1 MTEPEGDSQAISVAE
16 LLARNGQRVGA
27 GGGGR
32 RRRGVKGG
40 ISVAELTGEFPAVRN
55 GRTAGESDDDPETP
69 AAAQIPA
76 PEVPAKA
83 TAAPEPVKAA
93 ETPVPARP
101 EAPAAPKAAR
111 IAPAP
116 TTPRAP
122 KAPEAPKAPARPAA
136 TAKAPAPA
144 PESDATAVFT
154 LADADAQDKR
164 DARADAKA
172 SANSAAKGAAAKA
185 DDAPTVVAPAVKDDG
200 PTGRGTNAGWRSVA
214 STTVGASGPAPAR
227 GGAPEPRLLSGQT
240 LAGDL
245 MRQGNE
251 RAAAETDGDVDSDAD
266 LDNDENLGDFGD
278 FGDLEDLDDEPEASG
293 AKQWA
298 VLLGQG
304 AVAVVAGALMFK
316 GFEKLWDMLP
326 MVALVLAVLVIVGL
340 VAMVRIL
347 RRTDDITSLVIAV
360 VAGVF
365 VTLGP
370 LAFLLGT
377 S

>member
-40 ISVAELTGEFPAVRN
+40 ISVAELTGEFQAVRDTTSETPESATETPDTETPDSGAPAAEAPAV
-55 GRTAGESDDDPETP
+55 
-69 AAAQIPA
+69 
-76 PEVPAKA
+76 
-83 TAAPEPVKAA
+83 
-93 ETPVPARP
+93 
-101 EAPAAPKAAR
+101 EAPAAETAA
-111 IAPAP
+111 APAP
-116 TTPRAP
+116 DV
-122 KAPEAPKAPARPAA
+122 
-136 TAKAPAPA
+136 
-144 PESDATAVFT
+144 DATAAFS
-154 LADADAQDKR
+154 LADVDAADKAEAEEATAEKP
-164 DARADAKA
+164 AAEKPSAEKPSAEKPAAEKPSAEKPTPKADAKPVDEA
-172 SANSAAKGAAAKA
+172 PTLITRSVAADDRKA
-185 DDAPTVVAPAVKDDG
+185 DDRKAGDRPFDS
-200 PTGRGTNAGWRSVA
+200 GWRSA
-214 STTVGASGPAPAR
+214 ATTVLEPVPAKSLAHSVE
-227 GGAPEPRLLSGQT
+227 PEPRLLSGQSV
-240 LAGDL
+240 AGDL
-245 MRQGNE
+245 LRRDGE
-251 RAAAETDGDVDSDAD
+251 AAPTPDGVAAADT
-266 LDNDENLGDFGD
+266 
-278 FGDLEDLDDEPEASG
+278 DLDDESPAAPEDLPEEQSA

-326 MVALVLAVLVIVGL
+326 MVALILAVLVIVGL

-370 LAFLLGT
+370 LAFLLST

>member
-16 LLARNGQRVGA
+16 LLARNGQRVGSGA
-27 GGGGR
+27 GGR

-55 GRTAGESDDDPETP
+55 GRATAEPDTSADEAPRQ
-69 AAAQIPA
+69 AAPKLDPA
-76 PEVPAKA
+76 PP
-83 TAAPEPVKAA
+83 
-93 ETPVPARP
+93 
-101 EAPAAPKAAR
+101 APAAQPTAR
-111 IAPAP
+111 PNTAPPVQPAPAQA
-116 TTPRAP
+116 AP
-122 KAPEAPKAPARPAA
+122 KPTPKPTPPLAPK
-136 TAKAPAPA
+136 PAPA
-144 PESDATAVFT
+144 PKPVPKPEVKAQPQKPAQPAQKPAV
-154 LADADAQDKR
+154 R
-164 DARADAKA
+164 P
-172 SANSAAKGAAAKA
+172 AAA
-185 DDAPTVVAPAVKDDG
+185 DEPTVIAPAVKAE
-200 PTGRGTNAGWRSVA
+200 PKRSEPVETGWRSVTPSN
-214 STTVGASGPAPAR
+214 STTTTTVIDPVAPLPR
-227 GGAPEPRLLSGQT
+227 GGEPEPRLLSGQSV
-240 LAGDL
+240 AGDL
-245 MRQGNE
+245 LRQGGAKPADAKP
-251 RAAAETDGDVDSDAD
+251 AAGKPVAGKPTDTKPADAD
-266 LDNDENLGDFGD
+266 PVAAGTDTDDAEVDDFDEL
-278 FGDLEDLDDEPEASG
+278 EPEPSG

-326 MVALVLAVLVIVGL
+326 MVALVLSVLVIVGL

-370 LAFLLGT
+370 LAFLLST

>member
-40 ISVAELTGEFPAVRN
+40 ISVAELTGEFQAVRAA
-55 GRTAGESDDDPETP
+55 TPETPDAETPETQAPDTQAPEATTPEATTPETKAPAAEAPVDDAPAPETP
-69 AAAQIPA
+69 AVESTAVAE
-76 PEVPAKA
+76 PEKK
-83 TAAPEPVKAA
+83 PEPEK
-93 ETPVPARP
+93 P
-101 EAPAAPKAAR
+101 ESSDEKGAKDSKGSKDSKDANATVAFSSADAVAAR
-111 IAPAP
+111 
-116 TTPRAP
+116 
-122 KAPEAPKAPARPAA
+122 E
-136 TAKAPAPA
+136 
-144 PESDATAVFT
+144 
-154 LADADAQDKR
+154 DADAADKADENT
-164 DARADAKA
+164 DAAGKD
-172 SANSAAKGAAAKA
+172 AAAKA
-185 DDAPTVVAPAVKDDG
+185 EETPTLISRAVEADDRRADDHK
-200 PTGRGTNAGWRSVA
+200 ADDHKFDSGWRSA
-214 STTVGASGPAPAR
+214 ATTVLEPVPAQPLAHSVE
-227 GGAPEPRLLSGQT
+227 PEPRLLSGQSV
-240 LAGDL
+240 AGDL
-245 MRQGNE
+245 LRRND
-251 RAAAETDGDVDSDAD
+251 AAAPAQADAGAAD
-266 LDNDENLGDFGD
+266 T
-278 FGDLEDLDDEPEASG
+278 DLDDDSPADPEDLPEEASA

-326 MVALVLAVLVIVGL
+326 MVALILAVLVIVGL

-347 RRTDDITSLVIAV
+347 RRTDDIASLVIAV

-370 LAFLLGT
+370 LAFLLST

>member
-40 ISVAELTGEFPAVRN
+40 ISVAELTGEFQAVRAA
-55 GRTAGESDDDPETP
+55 TPETPDAETPETQAPDTQAPEATTPETKAPAAKAPVDDAPAPETP
-69 AAAQIPA
+69 AVESTAVAEPKKK
-76 PEVPAKA
+76 PESEKPESSDEKGAKDSKGSKDSKDANA
-83 TAAPEPVKAA
+83 TVAFSSADAV
-93 ETPVPARP
+93 
-101 EAPAAPKAAR
+101 AAR
-111 IAPAP
+111 
-116 TTPRAP
+116 
-122 KAPEAPKAPARPAA
+122 K
-136 TAKAPAPA
+136 
-144 PESDATAVFT
+144 
-154 LADADAQDKR
+154 DADAADKADENT
-164 DARADAKA
+164 DAAGKD
-172 SANSAAKGAAAKA
+172 AAAKA
-185 DDAPTVVAPAVKDDG
+185 EETPTLISRAVEADDHRADD
-200 PTGRGTNAGWRSVA
+200 RKADDHKFDSGWRSA
-214 STTVGASGPAPAR
+214 ATTVLEPVPAQPLAHSVD
-227 GGAPEPRLLSGQT
+227 PEPRLLSGQSV
-240 LAGDL
+240 AGDL
-245 MRQGNE
+245 LRRNDASAPAQAE
-251 RAAAETDGDVDSDAD
+251 AAAAD
-266 LDNDENLGDFGD
+266 T
-278 FGDLEDLDDEPEASG
+278 DLDDESPADPEDLPEEASA

-326 MVALVLAVLVIVGL
+326 MVALILAVLVIVGL

-347 RRTDDITSLVIAV
+347 RRTDDIASLVIAV

-370 LAFLLGT
+370 LAFLLST

>member
-40 ISVAELTGEFPAVRN
+40 ISVAELTGEFQAVRAA
-55 GRTAGESDDDPETP
+55 TPETP
-69 AAAQIPA
+69 D
-76 PEVPAKA
+76 
-83 TAAPEPVKAA
+83 A
-93 ETPVPARP
+93 ETPETQAPDTQAP
-101 EAPAAPKAAR
+101 EATTPETKAPAAEAPVDDAPALETPAVESTAVAEPKKKPESSDEKGAKDSKDSKDANATVAFSSADAVAAR
-111 IAPAP
+111 
-116 TTPRAP
+116 
-122 KAPEAPKAPARPAA
+122 K
-136 TAKAPAPA
+136 
-144 PESDATAVFT
+144 
-154 LADADAQDKR
+154 DADAADKADENT
-164 DARADAKA
+164 DAAGKD
-172 SANSAAKGAAAKA
+172 AAAKA
-185 DDAPTVVAPAVKDDG
+185 EETPTLISRAVEADDHRADD
-200 PTGRGTNAGWRSVA
+200 RKADDHKFDSGWRSA
-214 STTVGASGPAPAR
+214 ATTVLEPVPAQPLAHSVD
-227 GGAPEPRLLSGQT
+227 PEPRLLSGQSV
-240 LAGDL
+240 AGDL
-245 MRQGNE
+245 LRRND
-251 RAAAETDGDVDSDAD
+251 AAAPAQADAGAAD
-266 LDNDENLGDFGD
+266 T
-278 FGDLEDLDDEPEASG
+278 DLDDDSPADPEDLPEEASA

-326 MVALVLAVLVIVGL
+326 MVALILAVLVIVGL

-347 RRTDDITSLVIAV
+347 RRTDDIASLVIAV

-370 LAFLLGT
+370 LAFLLST

>member
-55 GRTAGESDDDPETP
+55 GR
-69 AAAQIPA
+69 AAAASDEPVEAADPDAADADGAEQQAAADKVAADKAAADKAAADEKAAAARKAAEDKKAADDKAAAEKKAAEARAAQVDTPTAAAPAVTAALPKQSSDAAATTVIPQVQPLA
-76 PEVPAKA
+76 HSSEPEPKLLAGQSVAGDLLRQGDGASGAGAVSADNVDPDTIDADDELVEL
-83 TAAPEPVKAA
+83 APEPSN
-93 ETPVPARP
+93 T
-101 EAPAAPKAAR
+101 
-111 IAPAP
+111 
-116 TTPRAP
+116 
-122 KAPEAPKAPARPAA
+122 
-136 TAKAPAPA
+136 
-144 PESDATAVFT
+144 
-154 LADADAQDKR
+154 
-164 DARADAKA
+164 
-172 SANSAAKGAAAKA
+172 
-185 DDAPTVVAPAVKDDG
+185 
-200 PTGRGTNAGWRSVA
+200 
-214 STTVGASGPAPAR
+214 
-227 GGAPEPRLLSGQT
+227 
-240 LAGDL
+240 
-245 MRQGNE
+245 
-251 RAAAETDGDVDSDAD
+251 
-266 LDNDENLGDFGD
+266 
-278 FGDLEDLDDEPEASG
+278 
-293 AKQWA
+293 KQWA

-304 AVAVVAGALMFK
+304 AVALVAGALMFK

-326 MVALVLAVLVIVGL
+326 MVGLVLAVLVIVGL

-370 LAFLLGT
+370 LAFLLST

>member
-40 ISVAELTGEFPAVRN
+40 ISVAELTGEFQAVRAA
-55 GRTAGESDDDPETP
+55 TPETPDAETPETQAPDTQAPEATTPETKAPAAEAPVDDAPAPETP
-69 AAAQIPA
+69 AVESTAVAE
-76 PEVPAKA
+76 PEKKPESSDEKGAKDSKDSKDANA
-83 TAAPEPVKAA
+83 TVAFSSADAV
-93 ETPVPARP
+93 
-101 EAPAAPKAAR
+101 AAR
-111 IAPAP
+111 
-116 TTPRAP
+116 
-122 KAPEAPKAPARPAA
+122 K
-136 TAKAPAPA
+136 
-144 PESDATAVFT
+144 
-154 LADADAQDKR
+154 DADAADKADENT
-164 DARADAKA
+164 DAAGKD
-172 SANSAAKGAAAKA
+172 AAAKA
-185 DDAPTVVAPAVKDDG
+185 EETPTLISRAVEADDHKFDS
-200 PTGRGTNAGWRSVA
+200 GWRSA
-214 STTVGASGPAPAR
+214 ATTVLEPVPAQPLAHSVD
-227 GGAPEPRLLSGQT
+227 PEPRLLSGQSV
-240 LAGDL
+240 AGDL
-245 MRQGNE
+245 LRRND
-251 RAAAETDGDVDSDAD
+251 AAAPAQADAGAAD
-266 LDNDENLGDFGD
+266 T
-278 FGDLEDLDDEPEASG
+278 DLDDDSPADPEDLPEEASA

-326 MVALVLAVLVIVGL
+326 MVALILAVLVIVGL

-347 RRTDDITSLVIAV
+347 RRTDDIASLVIAV

-370 LAFLLGT
+370 LAFLLST

>member
-40 ISVAELTGEFPAVRN
+40 ISVAELTGEFQAVRAATPETPDAETPETQAPDTQAPDTQAPEATTPETKAPAAEAPVD
-55 GRTAGESDDDPETP
+55 GAPAPETP
-69 AAAQIPA
+69 AVESTAVAE
-76 PEVPAKA
+76 PEKK
-83 TAAPEPVKAA
+83 PEPEK
-93 ETPVPARP
+93 P
-101 EAPAAPKAAR
+101 ESSDEKGAKDSKDSKDANATVAFSSADAVAAR
-111 IAPAP
+111 
-116 TTPRAP
+116 
-122 KAPEAPKAPARPAA
+122 E
-136 TAKAPAPA
+136 
-144 PESDATAVFT
+144 
-154 LADADAQDKR
+154 DADAADKADENT
-164 DARADAKA
+164 DAAGKD
-172 SANSAAKGAAAKA
+172 AAAKA
-185 DDAPTVVAPAVKDDG
+185 EETPTLISRAVEADDHRADD
-200 PTGRGTNAGWRSVA
+200 RKADDHKFDSGWRSA
-214 STTVGASGPAPAR
+214 ATTVLEPVPAQPLAHSVD
-227 GGAPEPRLLSGQT
+227 PEPRLLSGQSV
-240 LAGDL
+240 AGDL
-245 MRQGNE
+245 LRRND
-251 RAAAETDGDVDSDAD
+251 AAAPAQADAGAAD
-266 LDNDENLGDFGD
+266 T
-278 FGDLEDLDDEPEASG
+278 DLDDDSPADPEDLPEEASA

-326 MVALVLAVLVIVGL
+326 MVALILAVLVIVGL

-347 RRTDDITSLVIAV
+347 RRTDDIASLVIAV

-370 LAFLLGT
+370 LAFLLST

>member
-40 ISVAELTGEFPAVRN
+40 ISVAELTGEFQAVRAATPETPDAETPETQAPDTQAPEATTPETKAPAAEAPVD
-55 GRTAGESDDDPETP
+55 GAPAPETP
-69 AAAQIPA
+69 AVESTAVAE
-76 PEVPAKA
+76 PEKKPESSDEKGAKDSKDSKDANA
-83 TAAPEPVKAA
+83 TVAFSSADAV
-93 ETPVPARP
+93 
-101 EAPAAPKAAR
+101 AAR
-111 IAPAP
+111 
-116 TTPRAP
+116 
-122 KAPEAPKAPARPAA
+122 K
-136 TAKAPAPA
+136 
-144 PESDATAVFT
+144 
-154 LADADAQDKR
+154 DADAADKADENT
-164 DARADAKA
+164 DAAGKD
-172 SANSAAKGAAAKA
+172 AAAKA
-185 DDAPTVVAPAVKDDG
+185 EETPTLISRAVEADDHKFDS
-200 PTGRGTNAGWRSVA
+200 GWRSA
-214 STTVGASGPAPAR
+214 ATTVLEPVPAQPLAHSVD
-227 GGAPEPRLLSGQT
+227 PEPRLLSGQSV
-240 LAGDL
+240 AGDL
-245 MRQGNE
+245 LRRND
-251 RAAAETDGDVDSDAD
+251 AAAPAQADAGAAD
-266 LDNDENLGDFGD
+266 T
-278 FGDLEDLDDEPEASG
+278 DLDDDSPADPEDLPEEASA

-326 MVALVLAVLVIVGL
+326 MVALILAVLVIVGL

-347 RRTDDITSLVIAV
+347 RRTDDIASLVIAV

-370 LAFLLGT
+370 LAFLLST

>member
-40 ISVAELTGEFPAVRN
+40 ISVAELTGEFQAVRAATPETPDAETPETQAPEATTPETKAPAAEAPVD
-55 GRTAGESDDDPETP
+55 GAPAPETP
-69 AAAQIPA
+69 AVESTAVAE
-76 PEVPAKA
+76 PEKPESSDEKGAKDSKDSNA
-83 TAAPEPVKAA
+83 TVAFSSADAV
-93 ETPVPARP
+93 
-101 EAPAAPKAAR
+101 AAR
-111 IAPAP
+111 
-116 TTPRAP
+116 
-122 KAPEAPKAPARPAA
+122 K
-136 TAKAPAPA
+136 
-144 PESDATAVFT
+144 
-154 LADADAQDKR
+154 DADAADK
-164 DARADAKA
+164 ADE
-172 SANSAAKGAAAKA
+172 NTGAAGKEAAAKA
-185 DDAPTVVAPAVKDDG
+185 EETPTLISRAVEADDHRADD
-200 PTGRGTNAGWRSVA
+200 RKADDHKFDSGWRSA
-214 STTVGASGPAPAR
+214 ATTVLEPVPAQPLAHSVD
-227 GGAPEPRLLSGQT
+227 PEPRLLSGQSV
-240 LAGDL
+240 AGDL
-245 MRQGNE
+245 LRRND
-251 RAAAETDGDVDSDAD
+251 AAAPAQADAGAAD
-266 LDNDENLGDFGD
+266 T
-278 FGDLEDLDDEPEASG
+278 DLDDDSPADPEDLPEEASA

-326 MVALVLAVLVIVGL
+326 MVALILAVLVIVGL

-347 RRTDDITSLVIAV
+347 RRTDDIASLVIAV

-370 LAFLLGT
+370 LAFLLST

>member
-40 ISVAELTGEFPAVRN
+40 ISVAELTGEFQAVRAA
-55 GRTAGESDDDPETP
+55 TPETPDAETPETQAPDTQAPEATTPETKAPAAEAPVDDAPAPETP
-69 AAAQIPA
+69 AVESTAVAE
-76 PEVPAKA
+76 PEKK
-83 TAAPEPVKAA
+83 PEPEK
-93 ETPVPARP
+93 P
-101 EAPAAPKAAR
+101 ESSDEKGAKDSKDSKDANATVAFSSADAVAAR
-111 IAPAP
+111 
-116 TTPRAP
+116 
-122 KAPEAPKAPARPAA
+122 K
-136 TAKAPAPA
+136 
-144 PESDATAVFT
+144 
-154 LADADAQDKR
+154 DADAADKADENT
-164 DARADAKA
+164 DAAGKD
-172 SANSAAKGAAAKA
+172 AAAKA
-185 DDAPTVVAPAVKDDG
+185 EETPTLISRAVEADDRKADDHKFDS
-200 PTGRGTNAGWRSVA
+200 GWRSA
-214 STTVGASGPAPAR
+214 ATTVLEPVPAQPLAHSVD
-227 GGAPEPRLLSGQT
+227 PEPRLLSGQSV
-240 LAGDL
+240 AGDL
-245 MRQGNE
+245 LRRND
-251 RAAAETDGDVDSDAD
+251 AAAPAQADAGAAD
-266 LDNDENLGDFGD
+266 T
-278 FGDLEDLDDEPEASG
+278 DLDDDSPADPEDLPEEASA

-326 MVALVLAVLVIVGL
+326 MVALILAVLVIVGL

-347 RRTDDITSLVIAV
+347 RRTDDIASLVIAV

-370 LAFLLGT
+370 LAFLLST

>member
-40 ISVAELTGEFPAVRN
+40 ISVAELTGEFQAVRAATSETPESESETEAEAPVSEAPAEAPAV
-55 GRTAGESDDDPETP
+55 
-69 AAAQIPA
+69 
-76 PEVPAKA
+76 
-83 TAAPEPVKAA
+83 
-93 ETPVPARP
+93 
-101 EAPAAPKAAR
+101 EAPAAEAK
-111 IAPAP
+111 PAP
-116 TTPRAP
+116 TPDV
-122 KAPEAPKAPARPAA
+122 
-136 TAKAPAPA
+136 
-144 PESDATAVFT
+144 DATAAFS
-154 LADADAQDKR
+154 LADADAADK
-164 DARADAKA
+164 ADAEEVTAPKPVDAKPAAPKPVDAKPAAEKPAPKA
-172 SANSAAKGAAAKA
+172 DVKPVDAKPVDAKPVDA
-185 DDAPTVVAPAVKDDG
+185 KPVDDAPTLITRAVEADDRKAADR
-200 PTGRGTNAGWRSVA
+200 TFDSGWRSA
-214 STTVGASGPAPAR
+214 ATTVLEPVPAKSLAHSVE
-227 GGAPEPRLLSGQT
+227 PEPRLLSGQSV
-240 LAGDL
+240 AGDL
-245 MRQGNE
+245 LR
-251 RAAAETDGDVDSDAD
+251 RDGDAAPAQDDFVAADAD
-266 LDNDENLGDFGD
+266 LDDESPADP
-278 FGDLEDLDDEPEASG
+278 EDLPDEPSA

-326 MVALVLAVLVIVGL
+326 MVALILAVLVIVGL

-370 LAFLLGT
+370 LAFLLST

>member
-40 ISVAELTGEFPAVRN
+40 ISVAELTGEFQAVRAA
-55 GRTAGESDDDPETP
+55 TPETPDAETPDTQAPDTQAPEATTPETKAPAAEAPVDDAPAPETP
-69 AAAQIPA
+69 AVESTAVAEPKKK
-76 PEVPAKA
+76 PESEKPESSDGKGAKDSKDANA
-83 TAAPEPVKAA
+83 TVAFSSADAV
-93 ETPVPARP
+93 
-101 EAPAAPKAAR
+101 AAR
-111 IAPAP
+111 
-116 TTPRAP
+116 
-122 KAPEAPKAPARPAA
+122 K
-136 TAKAPAPA
+136 
-144 PESDATAVFT
+144 
-154 LADADAQDKR
+154 DADAADKADENT
-164 DARADAKA
+164 DAAGKD
-172 SANSAAKGAAAKA
+172 AAAKA
-185 DDAPTVVAPAVKDDG
+185 EETPTLISRAVEADDHRADD
-200 PTGRGTNAGWRSVA
+200 RKADDHKFDSGWRSA
-214 STTVGASGPAPAR
+214 ATTVLEPVPAQPLAHSVD
-227 GGAPEPRLLSGQT
+227 PEPRLLSGQSV
-240 LAGDL
+240 AGDL
-245 MRQGNE
+245 LRRND
-251 RAAAETDGDVDSDAD
+251 AAAPAQADAGAAD
-266 LDNDENLGDFGD
+266 T
-278 FGDLEDLDDEPEASG
+278 DLDDDSPADPEDLPEEASA

-326 MVALVLAVLVIVGL
+326 MVALILAVLVIVGL

-347 RRTDDITSLVIAV
+347 RRTDDIASLVIAV

-370 LAFLLGT
+370 LAFLLST

>member
-40 ISVAELTGEFPAVRN
+40 ISVAELTGEFQAVRAATPETPDAETPETQAPDTQAPEATTPETKAPAAEAPVD
-55 GRTAGESDDDPETP
+55 GAPAPETP
-69 AAAQIPA
+69 AVESTAVA
-76 PEVPAKA
+76 EPAKKPESEKPESSDEKGAKDSKDSNA
-83 TAAPEPVKAA
+83 TVAFSSADAV
-93 ETPVPARP
+93 
-101 EAPAAPKAAR
+101 AAR
-111 IAPAP
+111 
-116 TTPRAP
+116 
-122 KAPEAPKAPARPAA
+122 K
-136 TAKAPAPA
+136 
-144 PESDATAVFT
+144 
-154 LADADAQDKR
+154 DADAADK
-164 DARADAKA
+164 ADE
-172 SANSAAKGAAAKA
+172 NTGAAGKEAAAKA
-185 DDAPTVVAPAVKDDG
+185 EETPTLISRAVEADDHKFDS
-200 PTGRGTNAGWRSVA
+200 GWRSA
-214 STTVGASGPAPAR
+214 ATTVLEPVPAQPLAHSVD
-227 GGAPEPRLLSGQT
+227 PEPRLLSGQSV
-240 LAGDL
+240 AGDL
-245 MRQGNE
+245 LRRND
-251 RAAAETDGDVDSDAD
+251 AAAPAQADAGAAD
-266 LDNDENLGDFGD
+266 T
-278 FGDLEDLDDEPEASG
+278 DLDDDSPADPEDLPEEASA

-326 MVALVLAVLVIVGL
+326 MVALILAVLVIVGL

-347 RRTDDITSLVIAV
+347 RRTDDIASLVIAV

-370 LAFLLGT
+370 LAFLLST

>member
-40 ISVAELTGEFPAVRN
+40 ISVAELTGEFQAVRAA
-55 GRTAGESDDDPETP
+55 TPETP
-69 AAAQIPA
+69 D
-76 PEVPAKA
+76 
-83 TAAPEPVKAA
+83 A
-93 ETPVPARP
+93 ETPDTQAP
-101 EAPAAPKAAR
+101 ETKAPAA
-111 IAPAP
+111 
-116 TTPRAP
+116 
-122 KAPEAPKAPARPAA
+122 EAPVDD
-136 TAKAPAPA
+136 APA
-144 PESDATAVFT
+144 PETPVVESTAVAEPEKKPESEKPESSDEKGAKDSKDSKDANATVAFSS
-154 LADADAQDKR
+154 ADAVAARKDADAADKADENT
-164 DARADAKA
+164 DAVGKEGAGKD
-172 SANSAAKGAAAKA
+172 AAAKA
-185 DDAPTVVAPAVKDDG
+185 EETPTLISRAVEADDHKADDHKFDS
-200 PTGRGTNAGWRSVA
+200 GWRSA
-214 STTVGASGPAPAR
+214 ATTVLEPVPAQPLAHSVE
-227 GGAPEPRLLSGQT
+227 PEPRLLSGQSV
-240 LAGDL
+240 AGDL
-245 MRQGNE
+245 LRRNDASAPAQAD
-251 RAAAETDGDVDSDAD
+251 AAAAD
-266 LDNDENLGDFGD
+266 T
-278 FGDLEDLDDEPEASG
+278 DLDDESPADPEDLPEEASA

-326 MVALVLAVLVIVGL
+326 MVALILAVLVIVGL

-347 RRTDDITSLVIAV
+347 RRTDDIASLVIAV

-370 LAFLLGT
+370 LAFLLST